1 MTPDVAE
8 KLLTVFRGRE
18 EFIAYQPPAG
28 SFKPL
33 KVSGDSIPI
42 AKFCERHTES
52 SSCGFYLLTAAST
65 VHVAC
70 CDFDDHSGS
79 NPDAIPEAQM
89 FAKFLITQGFPVY
102 LEQSWSGTGAHVW
115 VFFSSPIKASEARM
129 FMVGALNDCELE
141 GIETYPRQSVLT
153 TEKPL
158 GNLIRYP
165 LAGKSCFLDVET
177 LEPVTDV
184 VGFLRDVQKVTP
196 EQVTSKCWWNTVEV
210 QDRLESSEYEVNG
223 LPSRVLSLME
233 SPEGDLLSKRWLGDV
248 TAMAGDRTN
257 SGLCLSMASEMVR
270 HHIPT
275 PEIEAALRYWCVL
288 NAYGKG
294 LRAKW
299 IESTVRA
306 AYSNVTGYTA
316 EDLSSGSDR
325 IGVIL
330 HSTIENILAG
340 SEASFIPTGMAA
352 VDASLGGGLVLGEY
366 IIVGGRPSQG
376 KTATGLHILDAAAKA
391 GYSGTLISLEMS
403 QAEIMSRQLSRLSPV
418 PKDKWRD
425 PEVAKQLHELVDR
438 DIKEKA
444 PVFFTRGG
452 DQSVKAVV
460 KAIREYAE
468 RGSKV
473 FVLDYVQI
481 LTGGGSDYERVSE
494 ASRQLA
500 KLSKELHV
508 AIIVMAQLKR
518 PDDRVRT
525 LQMPRMSDLKNTGQ
539 LEQDADIVMAV
550 VWPHQEFPDSYPA
563 DQFNVVVLKN
573 RNRGIKVQNVPVR
586 FNKERQLLF

>member
-1 MTPDVAE
+1 MLTDTVAQ
-8 KLLTVFRGRE
+8 LLLDTFKGRE
-18 EFIAYQPPAG
+18 DYIAVQPAG
-28 SFKPL
+28 SNPAPKKLTGPIPL
-33 KVSGDSIPI
+33 D
-42 AKFCERHTES
+42 KFVERHS
-52 SSCGFYLLTAAST
+52 NGSSCGVYFLRPDNT
-65 VHVAC
+65 VLMAC
-70 CDFDDHSGS
+70 ADFDDHDGS
-79 NPDAIPEAQM
+79 NPDCLPEAQT
-89 FAKFLITQGFPVY
+89 FAKFLRTQGFPPV
-102 LEQSWSGTGAHVW
+102 LELSQSGTGAHVW
-115 VFFSSPIKASEARM
+115 LFFTDPIPAGEARM
-129 FMVGALNDCELE
+129 FMVGALNDCELRS
-141 GIETYPRQSVLT
+141 ETFPKQSTLTAERPLGNYVRYPLSGRSKFMDIDTLETLDPVAVLT
-153 TEKPL
+153 TV
-158 GNLIRYP
+158 
-165 LAGKSCFLDVET
+165 A
-177 LEPVTDV
+177 
-184 VGFLRDVQKVTP
+184 KVTP

-294 LRAKW
+294 LRPKW

-330 HSTIENILAG
+330 HSTIESILAG
-340 SEASFIPTGMAA
+340 GEAAFIPTGMAA
-352 VDASLGGGLVLGEY
+352 VDNSLGGGLVLGEY

-403 QAEIMSRQLSRLSPV
+403 QAEIMSRQLCRLSPV
-418 PKDKWRD
+418 PKDRWRD

-452 DQSVKAVV
+452 DQSVKSVV
-460 KAIREYAE
+460 KAIREYAG

-500 KLSKELHV
+500 KLCKELNV

-539 LEQDADIVMAV
+539 LEQDADIVLAV

-573 RNRGIKVQNVPVR
+573 RNRGIRKQNVPVR
-586 FNKERQLLF
+586 FDKERQLLF

>member
-1 MTPDVAE
+1 MTPDIAE
-8 KLLTVFRGRE
+8 KLLSLFRGRE
-18 EFIAYQPPAG
+18 EFIAYQPAGG

-33 KVSGDSIPI
+33 KVPEGGIPV

-52 SSCGFYLLTAAST
+52 SSCGFYLLTST
-65 VHVAC
+65 SDVNVAC

-79 NPDAIPEAQM
+79 NPEAIPEAQL
-89 FAKFLITQGFPVY
+89 FAKFLRDQGFPAY

-115 VFFSSPIKASEARM
+115 VFFSRPIKASEARL

-153 TEKPL
+153 AEKPL

-165 LAGKSCFLDVET
+165 LAGKSCFLDIDTLDTLSPET
-177 LEPVTDV
+177 VLTTVA
-184 VGFLRDVQKVTP
+184 KVTP
-196 EQVTSKCWWNTVEV
+196 EEVSSKCWWNTVEV

-223 LPSRVLSLME
+223 LPSRVFSLME

-288 NAYGKG
+288 NAYEKG
-294 LRAKW
+294 LRPKW

-306 AYSNVTGYTA
+306 AYNNVTGYTV
-316 EDLSSGSDR
+316 EDLAYGSDR
-325 IGVIL
+325 LGVIL
-330 HSTIENILAG
+330 HSTIENILSG
-340 SEASFIPTGMAA
+340 SEAAFIPTGMAA
-352 VDASLGGGLVLGEY
+352 VDNSLGGGLVLGEY

-403 QAEIMSRQLSRLSPV
+403 QAEIMSRQLCRLSPV

-452 DQSVKAVV
+452 DQHLRSVVKAV
-460 KAIREYAE
+460 KDYAAK
-468 RGSKV
+468 GSKV
-473 FVLDYVQI
+473 FVVDYVQI
-481 LTGGGSDYERVSE
+481 ISGSGSDYERVSE

-500 KLSKELHV
+500 KLSKELNV

-539 LEQDADIVMAV
+539 LEQDADVVLAV

-573 RNRGIKVQNVPVR
+573 RNRGIRKQNVPVR
-586 FNKERQLLF
+586 FDKERQLLF